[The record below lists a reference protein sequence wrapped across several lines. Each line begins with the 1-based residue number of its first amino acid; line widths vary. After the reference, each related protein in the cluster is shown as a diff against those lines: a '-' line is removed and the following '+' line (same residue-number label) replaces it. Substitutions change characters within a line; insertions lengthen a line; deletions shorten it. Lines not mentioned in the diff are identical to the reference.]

1 MVCRFCNHNSA
12 YGSKFC
18 ENCGAAF
25 TDAELSAE
33 LNSQTQGMIDVSAP
47 TPQNY
52 GSTQQDNGG
61 YTGGTSNQTGYNQN
75 AYGQQNGYN
84 QNAYGQQNGYNQNA
98 YGQQNGYNQNA
109 YGQQNGYNQNAYGQ
123 QNGYNQSAY
132 GQQNGYNQYGGYG
145 NVNAMYNTGDGS
157 PKYVGFGEA
166 ISLYFRNFINFN
178 GRSTRSEY
186 WFAMLFLFVVSLC
199 ANVIDSL
206 LLGDAGILPALINI
220 AFFLPSLGLNIRR
233 LHDSG
238 KSAWYLLLGIIP
250 FAGWI
255 IMLVFYC
262 QPSVGQNKWGAA
274 ANPTNSSNM

>member
-1 MVCRFCNHNSA
+1 MSVHPHRRITAAHSRTTADIPAVHQIRRAIIRMPMVSRTA
-12 YGSKFC
+12 
-18 ENCGAAF
+18 
-25 TDAELSAE
+25 T
-33 LNSQTQGMIDVSAP
+33 TRTPTVSRTVTTRMP
-47 TPQNY
+47 TVSRTATTRMPTV
-52 GSTQQDNGG
+52 SR
-61 YTGGTSNQTGYNQN
+61 
-75 AYGQQNGYN
+75 NGYN
-84 QNAYGQQNGYNQNA
+84 QN
-98 YGQQNGYNQNA
+98 
-109 YGQQNGYNQNAYGQ
+109 
-123 QNGYNQSAY
+123 AY

>member
-109 YGQQNGYNQNAYGQ
+109 YGQQNGYN
-123 QNGYNQSAY
+123 
-132 GQQNGYNQYGGYG
+132 
-145 NVNAMYNTGDGS
+145 
-157 PKYVGFGEA
+157 
-166 ISLYFRNFINFN
+166 
-178 GRSTRSEY
+178 
-186 WFAMLFLFVVSLC
+186 
-199 ANVIDSL
+199 
-206 LLGDAGILPALINI
+206 
-220 AFFLPSLGLNIRR
+220 
-233 LHDSG
+233 
-238 KSAWYLLLGIIP
+238 
-250 FAGWI
+250 
-255 IMLVFYC
+255 
-262 QPSVGQNKWGAA
+262 
-274 ANPTNSSNM
+274 

>member
-75 AYGQQNGYN
+75 
-84 QNAYGQQNGYNQNA
+84 
-98 YGQQNGYNQNA
+98 
-109 YGQQNGYNQNAYGQ
+109 
-123 QNGYNQSAY
+123 AY

-206 LLGDAGILPALINI
+206 LLGDAGILPVLINI

>member
-123 QNGYNQSAY
+123 QNGYNQ
-132 GQQNGYNQYGGYG
+132 YGGYG

-220 AFFLPSLGLNIRR
+220 AFFLPSLGLTIRR

>member
-84 QNAYGQQNGYNQNA
+84 Q
-98 YGQQNGYNQNA
+98 
-109 YGQQNGYNQNAYGQ
+109 
-123 QNGYNQSAY
+123 
-132 GQQNGYNQYGGYG
+132 YGGYG
-145 NVNAMYNTGDGS
+145 NVNAMYNTGDGI

>member
-75 AYGQQNGYN
+75 
-84 QNAYGQQNGYNQNA
+84 
-98 YGQQNGYNQNA
+98 
-109 YGQQNGYNQNAYGQ
+109 
-123 QNGYNQSAY
+123 AY

>member
-33 LNSQTQGMIDVSAP
+33 LNSQTQGMTDVSAP

-61 YTGGTSNQTGYNQN
+61 YTGGTSNQTGYDQN

-84 QNAYGQQNGYNQNA
+84 QN
-98 YGQQNGYNQNA
+98 
-109 YGQQNGYNQNAYGQ
+109 
-123 QNGYNQSAY
+123 AY